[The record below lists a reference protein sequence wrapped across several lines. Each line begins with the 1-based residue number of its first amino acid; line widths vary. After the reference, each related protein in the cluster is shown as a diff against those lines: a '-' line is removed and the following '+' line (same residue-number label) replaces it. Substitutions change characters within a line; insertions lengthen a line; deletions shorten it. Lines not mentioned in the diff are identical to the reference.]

1 VTCHSR
7 KKTQDHDG
15 DVSGISV
22 LCTNIMESVVSFN
35 AQINTFINVAFWK
48 IEIYPVDLAISY
60 KKMTSFYFNLEF

>member
-1 VTCHSR
+1 
-7 KKTQDHDG
+7 
-15 DVSGISV
+15 
-22 LCTNIMESVVSFN
+22 MEVFQGFQFFAQTSWSQFVSFN